1 MGFRATRDVA
11 FRESLKKK
19 RILWS
24 PHTWGQQG
32 VTLLR
37 KPAGIEEWVRVGGSA
52 PEQKEYAFKSALSI
66 LVIFNVIK
74 RHTLYI
80 ILLKLNHSIIMLGY
94 L

>member
-37 KPAGIEEWVRVGGSA
+37 KPAGIEEWVRVGGSESQFLGKLIRSQWS
-52 PEQKEYAFKSALSI
+52 PRRREGSGVLKEEKRTNTFFYIAL
-66 LVIFNVIK
+66 F
-74 RHTLYI
+74 
-80 ILLKLNHSIIMLGY
+80 
-94 L
+94 